1 MPKLIDNPSSS
12 DSDHSLPQTF
22 LRSLLSWKR
31 RKVSFRVVREMA
43 EPLLNE
49 ACREEGGDDI
59 DFNRRQ
65 SRFPTQPPPVK
76 VQFPLLQCFHP
87 SWPYHFPQYIIHKL
101 KIGKVMVQCWCILVH
116 FLAYLIELFWC
127 NKNQLVYH
135 VWYSVWLKCL
145 WWQFGIF
152 AFLSILSTSTSM

>member
-1 MPKLIDNPSSS
+1 MTKSLPNLEPMPKLIDNPSSS
-12 DSDHSLPQTF
+12 DSDHSLPQTSM
-22 LRSLLSWKR
+22 RSLLSWKR

-65 SRFPTQPPPVK
+65 SIFPTQPPLVK

-87 SWPYHFPQYIIHKL
+87 S
-101 KIGKVMVQCWCILVH
+101 
-116 FLAYLIELFWC
+116 
-127 NKNQLVYH
+127 
-135 VWYSVWLKCL
+135 
-145 WWQFGIF
+145 
-152 AFLSILSTSTSM
+152 